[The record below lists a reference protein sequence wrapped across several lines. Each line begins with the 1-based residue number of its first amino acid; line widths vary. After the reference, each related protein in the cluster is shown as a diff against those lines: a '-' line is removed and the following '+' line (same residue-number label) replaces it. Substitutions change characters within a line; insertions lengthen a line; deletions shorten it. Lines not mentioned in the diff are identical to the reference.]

1 VVTRECAA
9 LSAWYGSRPEIR
21 RLWALRDTQGLRV
34 LVHVE
39 RALDSN
45 EIHPAWMAK
54 RGVWIDELQLLMGS
68 SVRLEYADESFG
80 DEVATDAPSVIVAAL
95 SWRDPLFS

>member
-1 VVTRECAA
+1 VVTRESAA

-21 RLWALRDTQGLRV
+21 RLWALRNTQGLRV

-45 EIHPAWMAK
+45 EIHPAWMAN
-54 RGVWIDELQLLMGS
+54 RDVWIDELQLRTGS
-68 SVRLEYADESFG
+68 SVRLEHMDEPLG
-80 DEVATDAPSVIVAAL
+80 DEVVTDVPGVIVAAL
-95 SWRDPLFS
+95 SWRPLVEV